1 MALVS
6 FWQLTFLFT
15 YINML
20 PPEINVFPPSNGTG
34 GETEAYEKEE
44 QTERSTE
51 DYVST
56 GPKERATGWNDGT
69 GTGMGGLTS
78 KRQG

>member
-1 MALVS
+1 MV
-6 FWQLTFLFT
+6 
-15 YINML
+15 

-34 GETEAYEKEE
+34 GGTEAYEKEE
-44 QTERSTE
+44 RTERSTE

-56 GPKERATGWNDGT
+56 GAKERATGWNDGT
-69 GTGMGGLTS
+69 GTGMDGLTS